1 MRNPTDDAVIR
12 TYNKLVSL
20 IIVINELIDTCELM
34 ILEDQELVPAE
45 DLDQIKSLVNFWK
58 VSIMKRVNEITER

>member
-1 MRNPTDDAVIR
+1 MLTPTDDAVIR

-20 IIVINELIDTCELM
+20 IIVVNELIDSCELM
-34 ILEDQELVPAE
+34 TLEDQELVPAE